1 MVNEGRLLCAHVGQ
15 YRAVEPD
22 RPTWADA
29 PQIAGFGLHRP
40 QAINGLARERSDHR
54 RTNSPLWLRLS
65 PSSAAGTLV
74 NRINAPN
81 RGEDQQ
87 PDLESRTRARAAPL
101 SGLVAEL
108 VGCW

>member
-1 MVNEGRLLCAHVGQ
+1 MA
-15 YRAVEPD
+15 Y
-22 RPTWADA
+22 
-29 PQIAGFGLHRP
+29 I
-40 QAINGLARERSDHR
+40 DHKQLTVWLGSEATNR

-65 PSSAAGTLV
+65 PNLAAGTLV

-108 VGCW
+108 VGVLVGCW